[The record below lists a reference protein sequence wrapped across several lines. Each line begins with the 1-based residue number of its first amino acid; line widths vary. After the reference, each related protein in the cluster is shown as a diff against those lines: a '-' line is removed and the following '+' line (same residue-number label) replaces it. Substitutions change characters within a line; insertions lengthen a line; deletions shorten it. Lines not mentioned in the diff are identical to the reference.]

1 MKAQEK
7 RVQEIKKRFSQ
18 GFADVDVTEIK
29 KNLDKYVGS
38 DSSYY
43 REAGQSYKKLLSLKK
58 EIETGVS
65 DDSFKKTLSDN
76 DIEKKWNEYGSVLEK
91 CNNQI
96 KAFKNESSGITKPFN
111 QLDAVTA
118 SNRTL
123 TWSVNNMGIDVQI
136 ENDGLTNLPTD
147 IEAYYH
153 NCTMFG
159 KKPAIKL
166 HHNSNGVDPSYD
178 VFLYYTGN
186 DFAGTTFINGNLT
199 YCRLTMKNMS
209 DTSTWEYTETEMPVN
224 ITDEHINTLID
235 KKLGVIEN
243 GTY

>member
-111 QLDAVTA
+111 Q
-118 SNRTL
+118 
-123 TWSVNNMGIDVQI
+123 
-136 ENDGLTNLPTD
+136 
-147 IEAYYH
+147 
-153 NCTMFG
+153 F
-159 KKPAIKL
+159 
-166 HHNSNGVDPSYD
+166 
-178 VFLYYTGN
+178 
-186 DFAGTTFINGNLT
+186 FARF
-199 YCRLTMKNMS
+199 
-209 DTSTWEYTETEMPVN
+209 
-224 ITDEHINTLID
+224 
-235 KKLGVIEN
+235 
-243 GTY
+243 